1 MSRIKLDARPHP
13 IEIDTAKTALVVVD
27 MQNDFGSKG
36 GFFDHAGIDIAP
48 IHKVIPATGR
58 AIRAARRAGIK
69 VIYIKMGFKPD
80 LSDLGSEDAPNRA
93 RHVHFGVGETM
104 KTPDGEEG
112 RFLVR
117 DTWGTAIVPELEPE
131 PDDLEIWKT
140 RYSGF

>member
-1 MSRIKLDARPHP
+1 MSRIKLDAGPHP
-13 IEIDTAKTALVVVD
+13 IEIDTAKTALIVVD

-93 RHVHFGVGETM
+93 RHATSAWAR
-104 KTPDGEEG
+104 PSWA
-112 RFLVR
+112 R
-117 DTWGTAIVPELEPE
+117 P
-131 PDDLEIWKT
+131 
-140 RYSGF
+140 